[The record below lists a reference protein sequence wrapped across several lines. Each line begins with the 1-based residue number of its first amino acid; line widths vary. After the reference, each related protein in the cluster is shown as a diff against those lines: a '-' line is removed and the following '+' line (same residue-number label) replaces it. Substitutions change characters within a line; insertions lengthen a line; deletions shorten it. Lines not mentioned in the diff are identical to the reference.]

1 MSRVVQLTTRRQDVL
16 SGAIALL
23 LLVGVTTVGVKAAFG
38 AYETGYELVGR
49 FDAAGQG
56 LLPDSDVKV
65 RGVSVGQVEGIELVE
80 GKAEVRLRI
89 HDDERIPRAA
99 IARIRA
105 KTLFGEKFVDL
116 DLTDADEADG
126 PFYED
131 GDELERTEGGFE
143 LEQVLADAYPL
154 LQEIDGEELM
164 TVISTLA
171 EGGRGLG
178 EAINRTIANGAA
190 VSEVFAENADLTA
203 EFLEDLAALSGQ
215 LADSADDVLGIADS
229 GNLALPVLN
238 DGEAALITILQ
249 QTGRLSNDVAD
260 LLISNKPFVD
270 ASLGGGSAAVQA
282 LYDQRTQVV
291 PLVIGLRQY
300 LQTLTEVVRIEMGDG
315 TLMGAV
321 KAILG
326 SEVCFIL
333 PCPGGTG
340 NPQASIPA
348 AGPART
354 APPEPGPL
362 LGELDGPSAPDGDLG
377 DLLRRVLGA

>member
-1 MSRVVQLTTRRQDVL
+1 VSRVGQLTTRRQNVL
-16 SGAIALL
+16 TGAIALL
-23 LLVGVTTVGVKAAFG
+23 LLLSTTTVGIKAAFG
-38 AYETGYELVGR
+38 AFETGYELVGR

-56 LLPDSDVKV
+56 LLPDSDVKI
-65 RGVSVGQVEGIELVE
+65 RGVNVGQVKGIELVD

-89 HDDERIPRAA
+89 HDDERVPRAA

-116 DLTDADEADG
+116 DLTEADEAEG

-143 LEQVLADAYPL
+143 LEQVLSDAFPL
-154 LQEIDGEELM
+154 LQEIDGQELM
-164 TVISTLA
+164 TVVSNLA

-178 EAINRTIANGAA
+178 EAINRTIVNGAT
-190 VSEVFAENADLTA
+190 VSEVFADNAELTA

-215 LADSADDVLGIADS
+215 LADSADDLLGIADS
-229 GNLALPVLN
+229 GNAALPVLN
-238 DGEAALITILQ
+238 EGEQELITILQ
-249 QTGRLSNDVAD
+249 QAGRLSNDVAD
-260 LLISNKPFVD
+260 LLLGNQPFVD
-270 ASLGGGSAAVQA
+270 AALGGGSVALQA

-300 LQTLTEVVRIEMGDG
+300 LQTLTEVVRIPLDDG

-326 SEVCFIL
+326 SEVCFLL
-333 PCPGGTG
+333 PCPGGSG
-340 NPQASIPA
+340 NPQAGVA
-348 AGPART
+348 AGGPALPSG
-354 APPEPGPL
+354 PPAPL
-362 LGELDGPSAPDGDLG
+362 LGQPEGPSSSDGDLG
-377 DLLRRVLGA
+377 DLLRRVLGT